1 MYVCTFCRMER
12 SLVAKGPEVCIC
24 EPCLAA
30 IETGESV
37 EDHDRCSFCN
47 NNERRSW
54 FRFRNRS
61 IIGVGRFGDVR
72 ICSVCVP
79 IAREALEHNRML
91 AAREK
96 S

>member
-1 MYVCTFCRMER
+1 MFVCTFCRMER
-12 SLVAKGPEVCIC
+12 SLVAKGPDVCIC

-30 IETGESV
+30 IEAGTAAEEHV
-37 EDHDRCSFCN
+37 RCSFCN
-47 NNERRSW
+47 QSERRSW
-54 FRFRNRS
+54 FRFRTRG

-79 IAREALEHNRML
+79 IARGALEHNRLL